1 MANFVSCDRNRAF
14 LLPPDLRD
22 GLPEDDL
29 AHFVIAAAERVA
41 MANFKISDRNSGSA
55 QDHPRMML
63 ALLIYCTA
71 NGIFSARRRNAAA
84 IEAAF
89 LSVLLVAKETGLLR
103 VGTVSI
109 DGTKIDANASKIK
122 SVRYDRARLDA
133 ACTRLE
139 AEAAAD
145 RAAERAASTRSN
157 PSGPSRPR
165 LQLPPHQQSLPRL
178 NRAEPA
184 AIA

>member
-1 MANFVSCDRNRAF
+1 
-14 LLPPDLRD
+14 
-22 GLPEDDL
+22 
-29 AHFVIAAAERVA
+29 
-41 MANFKISDRNSGSA
+41 
-55 QDHPRMML
+55 MML

-122 SVRYDRARLDA
+122 SVRYDRVRLDA
-133 ACTRLE
+133 ACTRLVRRPP
-139 AEAAAD
+139 ACA
-145 RAAERAASTRSN
+145 RSASFA
-157 PSGPSRPR
+157 PSALDHVGSVW
-165 LQLPPHQQSLPRL
+165 HSC
-178 NRAEPA
+178 ECSFGSSGK
-184 AIA
+184 I